1 MIQKNYFSPANL
13 KYKPHVLIAA
23 NNIYIYIYIY
33 IYITY
38 IYIYTIYIY
47 TMYIYRTIRKKIFA
61 VLNVKS
67 KVRWYKCRRVVLSH

>member
-33 IYITY
+33 IYILRIY
-38 IYIYTIYIY
+38 IYILCIYILCI
-47 TMYIYRTIRKKIFA
+47 YIER
-61 VLNVKS
+61 
-67 KVRWYKCRRVVLSH
+67 

>member
-33 IYITY
+33 IYYVY
-38 IYIYTIYIY
+38 IYILCIYILCI
-47 TMYIYRTIRKKIFA
+47 YIER
-61 VLNVKS
+61 
-67 KVRWYKCRRVVLSH
+67 

>member
-33 IYITY
+33 ITY
-38 IYIYTIYIY
+38 IYIYYVYIY
-47 TMYIYRTIRKKIFA
+47 YVYI
-61 VLNVKS
+61 
-67 KVRWYKCRRVVLSH
+67 

>member
-33 IYITY
+33 ITY
-38 IYIYTIYIY
+38 IYIYILCIYILCI
-47 TMYIYRTIRKKIFA
+47 YIER
-61 VLNVKS
+61 
-67 KVRWYKCRRVVLSH
+67 

>member
-33 IYITY
+33 YVY
-38 IYIYTIYIY
+38 IYIYILCIYILCI
-47 TMYIYRTIRKKIFA
+47 YIER
-61 VLNVKS
+61 
-67 KVRWYKCRRVVLSH
+67 

>member
-33 IYITY
+33 IYYVY
-38 IYIYTIYIY
+38 IYIYIYYVYIY
-47 TMYIYRTIRKKIFA
+47 YVYI
-61 VLNVKS
+61 
-67 KVRWYKCRRVVLSH
+67 

>member
-33 IYITY
+33 ILRIY
-38 IYIYTIYIY
+38 IYIYIYYVYIY
-47 TMYIYRTIRKKIFA
+47 YVYI
-61 VLNVKS
+61 
-67 KVRWYKCRRVVLSH
+67 

>member
-33 IYITY
+33 YVY
-38 IYIYTIYIY
+38 IYILCIYILCI
-47 TMYIYRTIRKKIFA
+47 YIER
-61 VLNVKS
+61 
-67 KVRWYKCRRVVLSH
+67 